1 MRSLCSPLD
10 ILRSATS
17 INAKLLNREGEL
29 GCVKAGA
36 LADLIVV
43 DGDPV
48 EDLAVLTSQG
58 ARIPLIMKDGV
69 MMKQALN

>member
-1 MRSLCSPLD
+1 MQPLD

-29 GCVKAGA
+29 GCVKPGA

-43 DGDPV
+43 DGDPL
-48 EDLAVLTSQG
+48 EDLSVLTGQG
-58 ARIPLIMKDGV
+58 AQIPAIFKGGE
-69 MMKQALN
+69 ALKKEAW